1 MGRHVLPVFFC
12 RLLNK
17 CKLQDVYLYNI
28 YVNIQRKEA
37 RIMSDIEYRYLLN
50 RCLRA
55 DFSKYNREYGYLAHL
70 YATDINAYNDVV
82 MQLANGSAV
91 VTM

>member
-1 MGRHVLPVFFC
+1 
-12 RLLNK
+12 
-17 CKLQDVYLYNI
+17 
-28 YVNIQRKEA
+28 
-37 RIMSDIEYRYLLN
+37 MSDIEYRYLLN

-70 YATDINAYNDVV
+70 YATDINAYNDAV

-91 VTM
+91 VTMELHKRYKGSHFALVFF